1 MLAKKLN
8 AKLDLVHVSVENWL
22 TALMEKHKKFWEEPP
37 EPEEAPEGFE
47 GEWVPPPIIWGT
59 ELEMAVYASMKAGG
73 GPTHEQNV
81 QILKMFMNSPEAQT
95 KGYVLDLNFYRTPE
109 SWAKIIRSEQLLG
122 PPDASTRMPE
132 FTHVIELECEDAEVK
147 LRAKHMRLDIE
158 DVKEDGEKALGN
170 GQVYSR
176 WEIADR
182 NKVIPPKL
190 DEEGEPIVEEED
202 PDAPK
207 KLDTGSMV

>member
-1 MLAKKLN
+1 
-8 AKLDLVHVSVENWL
+8 
-22 TALMEKHKKFWEEPP
+22 
-37 EPEEAPEGFE
+37 
-47 GEWVPPPIIWGT
+47 
-59 ELEMAVYASMKAGG
+59 
-73 GPTHEQNV
+73 
-81 QILKMFMNSPEAQT
+81 
-95 KGYVLDLNFYRTPE
+95 
-109 SWAKIIRSEQLLG
+109 
-122 PPDASTRMPE
+122 MPE